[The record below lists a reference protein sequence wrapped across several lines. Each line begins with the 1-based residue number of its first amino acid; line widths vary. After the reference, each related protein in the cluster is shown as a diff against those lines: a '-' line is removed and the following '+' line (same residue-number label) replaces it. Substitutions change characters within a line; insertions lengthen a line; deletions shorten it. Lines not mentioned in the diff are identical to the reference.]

1 MIEQP
6 IRVIIADDHPV
17 VLDGLATLLNATAGL
32 AVVGLAQ
39 SFPLLLDLL
48 DRVTTDILILDLS
61 GMGSSPLTVVNRIER
76 EHPTV
81 KIIVFS
87 SSVDLAPELVQAGV
101 VGYLS
106 KEAFTN
112 QLVTAIHAV
121 WAGQTYLSPPV
132 ADYLAQTTQMHKQHR
147 LAPKELTVLKLLTLG
162 LSTADIAVQLQI
174 DPRSVQNYITV
185 LRRKTGCQERTQ
197 LVDWYRRVFGSHADS
212 EPQPLSLQ
220 RDAS

>member
-17 VLDGLATLLNATAGL
+17 VLDGLATVLNATAGM

-39 SFPLLLDLL
+39 SFPTLLDLL
-48 DRVTTDILILDLS
+48 DRVAAEILILDLS
-61 GMGSSPLTVVNRIER
+61 GMGSSPLTVINRIGR

-87 SSVDLAPELVQAGV
+87 SSVDLAPELLQAGV

-106 KEAFTN
+106 KEAFTT
-112 QLVTAIHAV
+112 QLITAIHAV
-121 WAGQTYLSPPV
+121 WAGQIYLSPPV
-132 ADYLAQTTQMHKQHR
+132 ADYLAQTTQIHKQHR
-147 LAPKELTVLKLLTLG
+147 LAPKELTVLKLMTLG
-162 LSTADIAVQLQI
+162 LSTADIAAQLQI
-174 DPRSVQNYITV
+174 DPRSVQNYITA

-197 LVDWYRRVFGSHADS
+197 LVDWYRRVFGPPAVS
-212 EPQPLSLQ
+212 ELQPSSQ
-220 RDAS
+220 HRDAS

>member
-1 MIEQP
+1 MFEQP

-17 VLDGLATLLNATAGL
+17 VLEGLATVLNATVGL
-32 AVVGLAQ
+32 TIVGLAQ
-39 SFPLLLDLL
+39 SFPMLLDLL

-61 GMGSSPLTVVNRIER
+61 GMGSSPLTIVNRIGR

-121 WAGQTYLSPPV
+121 WAGQTYLSPAV
-132 ADYLAQTTQMHKQHR
+132 ADYLAHTTQMHKQHR

-162 LSTADIAVQLQI
+162 LSTADIAAQLQI

-197 LVDWYRRVFGSHADS
+197 LVDWYRRVFGPQADS
-212 EPQPLSLQ
+212 EPQPPSLQ
-220 RDAS
+220 SNPS